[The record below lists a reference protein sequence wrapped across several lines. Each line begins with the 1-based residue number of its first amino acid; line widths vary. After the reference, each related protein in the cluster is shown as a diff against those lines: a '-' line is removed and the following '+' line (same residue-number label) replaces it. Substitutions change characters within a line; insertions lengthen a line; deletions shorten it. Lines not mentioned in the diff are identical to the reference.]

1 MDKYETES
9 VGSARSHS
17 SRSSRRSRLSTLS
30 SKQPTSNHENTKLET
45 KDELVEHI
53 RKWIQIDNEIR
64 KLQALVRER
73 REMKKQI
80 TQDLVDVMRDNEI
93 EKFNLRDGKLVYKQ
107 TKRSTPLNE
116 KHLVNCLMDI
126 FKDEPNKAQEVTE
139 MIMNRREVKM
149 VDTIQRRIDR
159 NAKEQVLKSG
169 QETIRKAL
177 LGEE

>member
-1 MDKYETES
+1 MDKFETES
-9 VGSARSHS
+9 VGSAQSRS
-17 SRSSRRSRLSTLS
+17 SRSSRRSRLSTIS
-30 SKQPTSNHENTKLET
+30 SKQKTKQENTKLET

-64 KLQALVRER
+64 QLQALVRER

>member
-1 MDKYETES
+1 MENYETES
-9 VGSARSHS
+9 VASSV
-17 SRSSRRSRLSTLS
+17 SRSSRGSRRSRRSQT
-30 SKQPTSNHENTKLET
+30 PRETEPPKLET
-45 KDELVEHI
+45 KEDLVEHI

-64 KLQALVRER
+64 QLQALVRER

-116 KHLVNCLMDI
+116 KHIANCLLDI
-126 FKDEPNKAQEVTE
+126 FKDDPSKAQEATE
-139 MIMNRREVKM
+139 IIMNRREVKM
-149 VDTIQRRIDR
+149 VDTLQRRIDK

-169 QETIRKAL
+169 EESIKKAL
-177 LGEE
+177 LEG

>member
-1 MDKYETES
+1 MDKFETES
-9 VGSARSHS
+9 VGSAQSRSSH
-17 SRSSRRSRLSTLS
+17 SSRRSRLSTIS
-30 SKQPTSNHENTKLET
+30 SKQKTKQENTKLET

-64 KLQALVRER
+64 QLQALVRER